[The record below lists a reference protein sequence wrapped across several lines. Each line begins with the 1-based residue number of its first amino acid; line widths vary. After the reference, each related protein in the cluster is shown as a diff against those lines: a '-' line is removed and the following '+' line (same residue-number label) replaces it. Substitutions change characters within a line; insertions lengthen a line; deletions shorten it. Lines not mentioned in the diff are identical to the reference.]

1 MKAQV
6 SSSTT
11 RSTESPSPAKPDPI
25 HFNRPRPERSVFEQ
39 GLAILLTS
47 GDAAKAIKLLTD
59 ESIGNTP
66 VGTQFAE
73 VHRVSKILQI
83 GGGLGD
89 GLEAVTGSAAPL
101 RNLRLR
107 WSGIACCCLSRSG
120 VVLLGKSGQ
129 RQQHEAQ

>member
-1 MKAQV
+1 M
-6 SSSTT
+6 
-11 RSTESPSPAKPDPI
+11 
-25 HFNRPRPERSVFEQ
+25 
-39 GLAILLTS
+39 AILLTS
-47 GDAAKAIKLLTD
+47 GDAAKAIKLLAN

-129 RQQHEAQ
+129 RQQHEAQQQEQKTRTGHGHKKTAGRQQGMTPLLTARRGQT